1 MNKNIFMS
9 VVIKN
14 GDNCSVLAS
23 VLGISRITLSRK
35 INEKGTSFTQPEIKA
50 IVNRYSLS
58 PEETVSIFFN

>member
-58 PEETVSIFFN
+58 PEETVNIFFN